1 MKAKK
6 LLIFTLVLSAVMLFV
21 GLFPV
26 HGEGEIYDSVVRL
39 HVLANSDS
47 EEDQAR
53 KLRVRDAV
61 LAVTNPLLQDCESRE
76 DAERVLRDNLDAVL
90 TAAQGVIASEG
101 RSATVTDYLDEEAYP
116 RRDYDSICFPGGT
129 YLSLRVCIGE
139 AEGQNWWC
147 CLFPP
152 LCLGSSTVSSED
164 AEEEFI
170 SVGLTPDQYKIIT
183 ETDRPVYKARFK
195 ILEVINSIFGR

>member
-1 MKAKK
+1 MMQKR
-6 LLIFTLVLSAVMLFV
+6 LLTVTLVLCAALLFI

-26 HGEGEIYDSVVRL
+26 HGEEEIYDTVVRL

-47 EEDQAR
+47 EEDQAL

-61 LAVTNPLLQDCESRE
+61 LEVTAPLLADCRSQDEARELLESHADEIRDAASRVIFAEGRNDAVT
-76 DAERVLRDNLDAVL
+76 LRLG
-90 TAAQGVIASEG
+90 T
-101 RSATVTDYLDEEAYP
+101 EEYP
-116 RRDYDSICFPGGT
+116 QRDYDSFCFPAGS

-152 LCLGSSTVSSED
+152 LCLGTSTVSSED
-164 AEEEFI
+164 AEDAFI
-170 SVGLTPDQYKIIT
+170 SVGLTPSQYKIIT
-183 ETDRPVYKARFK
+183 ESEQPVYKVRFK
-195 ILEVINSIFGR
+195 LLELLQGLW

>member
-1 MKAKK
+1 MSQKR
-6 LLIFTLVLSAVMLFV
+6 LLIAFLVLCTA
-21 GLFPV
+21 GLLIGTILPV
-26 HGEGEIYDSVVRL
+26 HGEDEVYDTVVRL

-61 LAVTNPLLQDCESRE
+61 LAVTNPLLRDCDSRE
-76 DAERVLRDNLDAVL
+76 EAESILRDNLDAVL

-101 RSATVTDYLDEEAYP
+101 RSDTVTVYLDEEAYP
-116 RRDYDSICFPGGT
+116 RRDYDSVCFPGGT

-147 CLFPP
+147 FTPSPKDCVYVIVKGQPELSLALSFPFP
-152 LCLGSSTVSSED
+152 ES
-164 AEEEFI
+164 
-170 SVGLTPDQYKIIT
+170 Q
-183 ETDRPVYKARFK
+183 
-195 ILEVINSIFGR
+195 

>member
-1 MKAKK
+1 MYRR
-6 LLIFTLVLSAVMLFV
+6 LLIGMLIIASVLLFI
-21 GLFPV
+21 GLMPV
-26 HGEGEIYDSVVRL
+26 HGESEIYDSVIRL

-61 LAVTNPLLQDCESRE
+61 LEVTVPLLQDCT
-76 DAERVLRDNLDAVL
+76 DQAEARCLLEAHMGEIQ
-90 TAAQGVIASEG
+90 AAAEGVIAAEG
-101 RSATVTDYLDEEAYP
+101 RSDTVTLYLDEEEYP
-116 RRDYDSICFPGGT
+116 ERSYDSFCFPAGS

-152 LCLGSSTVSSED
+152 LCVGASTVSSEE
-164 AEEEFI
+164 AEDSFI
-170 SVGLTPDQYKIIT
+170 SVGFTPSQYKIIT
-183 ETDRPVYKARFK
+183 ESDRPVYRVRFK
-195 ILEVINSIFGR
+195 ILEWLGR

>member
-1 MKAKK
+1 MYRR
-6 LLIFTLVLSAVMLFV
+6 LLIGMLIIASVLLFI
-21 GLFPV
+21 GLMPV
-26 HGEGEIYDSVVRL
+26 HGESEIYDSVIRL

-61 LAVTNPLLQDCESRE
+61 LEITVPLLQDCTDQEEAKRLLEAHMGEIQAAAE
-76 DAERVLRDNLDAVL
+76 D
-90 TAAQGVIASEG
+90 VIAAEG
-101 RSATVTDYLDEEAYP
+101 RSDTVTLYLDEEEYP
-116 RRDYDSICFPGGT
+116 ERSYDSFCFPAGS

-152 LCLGSSTVSSED
+152 LCVGASTVSSEE
-164 AEEEFI
+164 AEDSFI
-170 SVGLTPDQYKIIT
+170 SVGFTPSQYKIIT
-183 ETDRPVYKARFK
+183 ESDRPVYRVRFK
-195 ILEVINSIFGR
+195 ILEWLGR